1 MIKPICIIPARGGS
15 KRIPKKNIKS
25 FNGKPIIS
33 YAIEN
38 AISSD
43 IFSRIIVST
52 DDSEIAEISQKHGAE
67 VPFLRSAENSNDHAT
82 TFDALREVI
91 KRLDLLDDQSI
102 CCMYPCT
109 PLITVGNLVDAYSI
123 YLKSELNSLIPVIRF
138 PHPIERA
145 LKVDEGGL
153 LEMKDAKFYGIRTQ
167 DLGESYF
174 DAGQFYFFSVEVV
187 NTYESPFQGTV
198 CYFELDPYQAQDV
211 DNEND
216 WKMLEFKF
224 KLQNEIA

>member
-1 MIKPICIIPARGGS
+1 MLKPICIIPARGGS

-25 FNGKPIIS
+25 FHGKPIIS

-52 DDSEIAEISQKHGAE
+52 DDSEIAEISQRYGAE

-82 TFDALREVI
+82 TLDALREVI
-91 KRLDLLDDQSI
+91 KRLDLQDNQSI
-102 CCMYPCT
+102 CCIYPCT
-109 PLITVGNLVDAYSI
+109 PLITVDNLVDAYSI
-123 YLKSELNSLIPVIRF
+123 YLKSELNSLISVNRF
-138 PHPIERA
+138 SHPIERA
-145 LKVDEGGL
+145 LKVNEGGL
-153 LEMKDAKFYGIRTQ
+153 LEMKDEKFYGIRTQ
-167 DLGESYF
+167 DLDESYF
-174 DAGQFYFFSVEVV
+174 DAGQFYFFSIKVV

-198 CYFELDPYQAQDV
+198 CYFELDPYQSQDV

-224 KLQNEIA
+224 KWQNEIS